1 MNYIQGPSQGLL
13 ANFAFQY
20 CHLLGLFITAKQV
33 HDKKQTN
40 RKTAQIMCNVTADEQ
55 TTNRHYQ

>member
-20 CHLLGLFITAKQV
+20 CHLLGLLITAKQV
-33 HDKKQTN
+33 HDKKTN
-40 RKTAQIMCNVTADEQ
+40 NQKNSTDNVQ
-55 TTNRHYQ
+55 RHCR